1 MSNSVGLLRSVDRTR
16 RRWVARIR
24 SAGRLTVASSTVIG
38 GTPRIMRGAT
48 LRVGERTGLGPG
60 CRCMASV
67 TIGDDCLIS
76 ADVRFVGD
84 DHPIHV
90 AGRMNEAPSMFPRK
104 VVVGDDVLIGA
115 GAIVVGPANVGTG
128 AVIAAGAVVTGDVAP
143 RSIMGGVPARVIGE
157 RRQP

>member
-1 MSNSVGLLRSVDRTR
+1 
-16 RRWVARIR
+16 
-24 SAGRLTVASSTVIG
+24 
-38 GTPRIMRGAT
+38 MRGAT

-90 AGRMNEAPSMFPRK
+90 AGRLNEAPSRFPRE

-115 GAIVVGPANVGTG
+115 GAIVIGPANVGTG

-143 RSIMGGVPARVIGE
+143 RSIVGGVPARVIGE
-157 RRQP
+157 RRNP